1 MMVPMTARSLISEA
15 RKRGRLTQAELAHR
29 LGSHQ
34 SVVARWETG
43 RTNPDFATVQRAIRA
58 AGFEL
63 GVSIQPVDDHD
74 LTLIRRELNLLPHQ
88 RLSGMVGA
96 MNKISTMS
104 RIAGG

>member
-1 MMVPMTARSLISEA
+1 MTAGSLIAEA
-15 RKRGRLTQAELAHR
+15 RKRGGLTQADLAHR

-43 RTNPDFATVQRAIRA
+43 RTNPDFSTVQRVLRA

-63 GVSIQPVDDHD
+63 GVSIHPVDDHD

-88 RLSGMVGA
+88 RLSGMVDA
-96 MNKISTMS
+96 VNRIDMMS
-104 RIAGG
+104 RMAGG

>member
-1 MMVPMTARSLISEA
+1 MSAGSLITEA
-15 RKRGRLTQAELAHR
+15 RKRAGLTQAELAHR

-43 RTNPDFATVQRAIRA
+43 RTNPDFATVQRVVRA

-63 GVSIQPVDDHD
+63 GISIQPAENHD

-88 RLSGMVGA
+88 RLSGMVDA
-96 MNKISTMS
+96 VNKINRMG
-104 RIAGG
+104 RIARG

>member
-1 MMVPMTARSLISEA
+1 MTAGSLISEA
-15 RKRGRLTQAELAHR
+15 RKRAGFTQAELADR

-43 RTNPDFATVQRAIRA
+43 RTIPDFATVRRVVRA

-88 RLSGMVGA
+88 RLAGMVGA
-96 MNKISTMS
+96 MNKISRMS
-104 RIAGG
+104 RVARG

>member
-1 MMVPMTARSLISEA
+1 MTMTAGSLIAEA
-15 RKRGRLTQAELAHR
+15 RKRGGFTQAELADR

-43 RTNPDFATVQRAIRA
+43 RTNPDFATVQRVMRA

-63 GVSIQPVDDHD
+63 GISIHPVDDHD

-88 RLSGMVGA
+88 RLSGMVEA
-96 MNKISTMS
+96 VNRIDLMS
-104 RIAGG
+104 QTARG

>member
-1 MMVPMTARSLISEA
+1 MAEA
-15 RKRGRLTQAELAHR
+15 RKRGGLTQAELADR

-43 RTNPDFATVQRAIRA
+43 RTSPDFATVQRVVRA

-63 GVSIQPVDDHD
+63 GISIHPADDHD

-88 RLSGMVGA
+88 RLSGMVEA
-96 MNKISTMS
+96 VNRIDMMS
-104 RIAGG
+104 RMARG

>member
-1 MMVPMTARSLISEA
+1 MTAGSLIAEA
-15 RKRGRLTQAELAHR
+15 RKRGGLTQADLAHR

-43 RTNPDFATVQRAIRA
+43 RTNPDFSTVQRVLRA

-63 GVSIQPVDDHD
+63 GVSIHPVDDHD

-88 RLSGMVGA
+88 RLSGMVEA
-96 MNKISTMS
+96 VNRIDMMS
-104 RIAGG
+104 RMARG

>member
-1 MMVPMTARSLISEA
+1 MADMTAGSLISEA
-15 RKRGRLTQAELAHR
+15 RKRGGLTQADLADR

-43 RTNPDFATVQRAIRA
+43 RTNPDFSTVQRVLRA

-63 GVSIQPVDDHD
+63 GISIHPVDDHD

-88 RLSGMVGA
+88 RLSGMVEA
-96 MNKISTMS
+96 VNRIDTMS
-104 RIAGG
+104 RLASG